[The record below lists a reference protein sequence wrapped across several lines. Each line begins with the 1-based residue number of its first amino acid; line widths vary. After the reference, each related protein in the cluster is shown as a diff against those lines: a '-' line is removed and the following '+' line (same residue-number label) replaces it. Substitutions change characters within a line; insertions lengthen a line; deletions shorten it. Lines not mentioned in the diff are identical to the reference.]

1 MRYLTAGESHGPS
14 LTAIIEGM
22 PSGLT
27 ISKTEIDSELA
38 RRQQGY
44 GRGGRMKIER
54 DKVDFLSG
62 VRFGQTLGSPITM
75 RIQNKDWDN
84 WQDRMAAFGPPTGDP
99 ITQPRPGPADLV
111 GTLAYRRS
119 DVRDILERASA
130 RETAARVAVGALAK
144 QLLGAFDIKITGHVV
159 DIGGVSSQQCPAV
172 DQWAEVL
179 SRSQLS
185 CLDPRAEQQM
195 IEAIDQAK
203 LQGDTLGGIFEI
215 SAFGLP
221 PGLGSHVQWDRKL
234 DGQLA
239 QAVMSI
245 QGIKGIEIGMG
256 FAYAHHKGSQ
266 AHDEIF
272 LTPDAGYYRHTTHA
286 GGIEGGYSNGEPL
299 TVRAVMK
306 PIPTLMRPLQ
316 TVDIA
321 TKAQVQA
328 STERSDV
335 CAVPAALVVGE
346 AVVAITIAC
355 AMLQK
360 FGCYSLPEM
369 LENYRQYKNYLRGE
383 ST

>member
-22 PSGLT
+22 PSGLM
-27 ISKTEIDSELA
+27 ISKADIDKELA

-54 DKVDFLSG
+54 DQVEFLSG
-62 VRFGQTLGSPITM
+62 VRFGQTLGSPITIQ
-75 RIQNKDWDN
+75 IQNKDWVN
-84 WQDRMAAFGPPTGDP
+84 WQDRMAAFGQPVGETV
-99 ITQPRPGPADLV
+99 TQPRPGHADLV

-119 DVRDILERASA
+119 DIRDILERASA
-130 RETAARVAVGALAK
+130 RETAVRVAVGALAK
-144 QLLGAFDIKITGHVV
+144 QLLGAFNIKITGHVV
-159 DIGGVSSQQCPAV
+159 NIGGIAVRQYPAV
-172 DQWAEVL
+172 DQWAELL
-179 SRSQLS
+179 STSQLS
-185 CLDPRAEQQM
+185 CLDPSAEQQM
-195 IEAIDQAK
+195 IEVIDQAK
-203 LQGDTLGGIFEI
+203 LQGDTVGGVFEI
-215 SAFGLP
+215 VAFGLP

-256 FAYAHHKGSQ
+256 FAYAHNQGSQ

-272 LTPDAGYYRHTTHA
+272 FTPATGYYRNTNHA

-299 TVRAVMK
+299 TIRAVMK

-321 TKAQVQA
+321 TKVQVQA

-346 AVVAITIAC
+346 AVVAITLAD
-355 AMLQK
+355 ALQQK
-360 FGCYSLPEM
+360 FGCYSLREM
-369 LENYRQYKNYLRGE
+369 LENYTRYKNYLRGE
-383 ST
+383 